1 MAELTLF
8 LAGDVM
14 TGRGIDQVLPFR
26 GDPALREELVRDA
39 RRYVAL
45 AEAANGPI
53 PQPVDVSWPWGD
65 VLTVLDEAEP
75 DVRMFNVETSVTRS
89 GDFAPG
95 KRVHYRMHPDNAG
108 CLAVARPD
116 VCVLAN
122 NHVLDFGQSGLVE
135 TLWTLDDAGL
145 GHTGAGRDV
154 REAQRPAVV
163 TLGRRRRVV
172 VHAVGTES
180 SGVPPSWAATTDH
193 GGVAYVPDLS
203 ESEADVLLARVR
215 RAERPGDV
223 VVVSVHAGSNW
234 GYDVGGRYARFARRL
249 VDGGVDVV
257 HGHSSHHPRPL
268 ELYRGRP
275 ILYGCGDLVND
286 YEGIGGYGSFRSE
299 LRLLYLVTL
308 DADTHELARL
318 RMVPVRARRLRL
330 ERVTG
335 PDAVWLQRTVA
346 TISRRFGTV
355 VELGPDDSL
364 LARAADDRR

>member
-14 TGRGIDQVLPFR
+14 TGRGIDQVLPSP
-26 GDPALREELVRDA
+26 GDPALHERLVRDA
-39 RRYVAL
+39 RGYVAL
-45 AEAANGPI
+45 AESVNGPI
-53 PQPVDVSWPWGD
+53 PWPVPAAWPWGD
-65 VLTVLDEAEP
+65 ALTVLEEAQP
-75 DVRMFNVETSVTRS
+75 DVRIINLETSVTGS

-95 KRVHYRMHPDNAG
+95 KPVHYRMHPDNVECLTAG
-108 CLAVARPD
+108 RPD

-135 TLWTLDDAGL
+135 TLRTLDAAGL

-154 REAQRPAVV
+154 RQAQRPAVLTV
-163 TLGRRRRVV
+163 GARRVV

-180 SGVPPSWAATTDH
+180 SGVPSGWAATEH
-193 GGVAYVPDLS
+193 RGGVAFVPDLS
-203 ESEADVLLARVR
+203 ASGAEALTTRVR
-215 RAERPGDV
+215 RSTRPGDV

-234 GYDVGGRYARFARRL
+234 GYGVTGRYTRFARRL

-268 ELYRGRP
+268 EVYRGRP
-275 ILYGCGDLVND
+275 ILYGCGDLVDD
-286 YEGIGGYGSFRSE
+286 YEGIVGFESYRPD

-308 DADTHELARL
+308 DADTHELMRL
-318 RMVPVRARRLRL
+318 RMVPMRARRLRL

-335 PDAVWLQRTVA
+335 PDAVWLKQTLAR
-346 TISRRFGTV
+346 ISRRFGTA
-355 VELGPDDSL
+355 VELGPDGSL
-364 LARAADDRR
+364 LATGACC